1 MRARNLFGLLAAVS
15 AVGAS
20 MAVTGL
26 SDGPIRALA
35 TLSFLLVGP
44 GLALVP
50 LLRLDGVLAPAVA
63 VVAASVVL
71 DGVIAETLVLARAW
85 SPTLGLGILV
95 TMKYA
100 LRAPAAAAIR
110 SSVRTGSAI
119 ASRRT
124 VLVSRERAS

>member
-95 TMKYA
+95 TITLLGAA
-100 LRAPAAAAIR
+100 LQI
-110 SSVRTGSAI
+110 VV
-119 ASRRT
+119 ASRRE
-124 VLVSRERAS
+124 SRARRRAVEVPS